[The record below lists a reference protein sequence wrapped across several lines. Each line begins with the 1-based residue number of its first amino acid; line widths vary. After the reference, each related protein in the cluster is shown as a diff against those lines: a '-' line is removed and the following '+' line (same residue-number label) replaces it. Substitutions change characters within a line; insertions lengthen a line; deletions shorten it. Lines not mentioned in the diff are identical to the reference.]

1 MVADRVA
8 DRRDDTVSM
17 ALRGAVWIAL
27 FMGVSLAPLVFAL
40 IGATRPGQGF
50 LTDFSV
56 ALGFVGLAM
65 MGLEFVLVAR
75 FSALA
80 APFGPDSLLQFHR
93 HIGFLGLGFIMTHV
107 ILSAD
112 WSQLVALD
120 LAQTPWRVRFGAIAA
135 TALIALVVTSVWRVR
150 LHLSY
155 EAWHIAHSVLAIVFI
170 TASVVHI
177 LLVNYYVDSPWKQAL
192 WLFMSAAFVTLL
204 LWVRVVKPLRLRRR
218 PWRVESVVAERG
230 RATTLVL
237 APVGHSGFRFEPG
250 QFAWFMFGRSPLAL
264 TQHPFSI
271 SSSAEETGTLAISI
285 KALGDFSSRAAEI
298 QPGATVYVDGPHG
311 VFTIDQH
318 EGPGFCFIAGGIGIT
333 PVMSMLATLAD
344 RGDARPIILFYAND
358 TWEDVTF
365 RDQIEALSSKLN
377 LRVVHTLQDPPDGWP
392 GETGFLTPEVF
403 LKHLPPNYRR
413 FQFFVC
419 GPKPMLDAME
429 ASLLDIGAQSER
441 IHTERFGWI

>member
-1 MVADRVA
+1 
-8 DRRDDTVSM
+8 M
-17 ALRGAVWIAL
+17 AIRGAVWIAL

-40 IGATRPGQGF
+40 IGAARPGQGF

-75 FSALA
+75 FSVLA

-93 HIGFLGLGFIMTHV
+93 HIGFLGLAFIMTHV

-120 LAQTPWRVRFGAIAA
+120 LAQTPWRVRFGALAA
-135 TALIALVVTSVWRVR
+135 LALIALVVTSVWRVR

-155 EAWHIAHSVLAIVFI
+155 EAWHIAHSVLAIAFI
-170 TASVVHI
+170 SAAVTHI
-177 LLVNYYVDSPWKQAL
+177 LLVNHYVDSPWKQAL
-192 WLFMSAAFVTLL
+192 WLLMSAAFVALL
-204 LWVRVVKPLRLRRR
+204 LWVRIIKPLRLRRR
-218 PWRVESVVAERG
+218 PWRVESVVAEQG

-237 APVGHSGFRFEPG
+237 APVGHGGFRFEPG
-250 QFAWFMFGRSPLAL
+250 QFAWFAFGKSPLAL

-271 SSSAEETGTLAISI
+271 SSSAETTGTLAISI
-285 KALGDFSSRAAEI
+285 KALGDFSTRVQDIET
-298 QPGATVYVDGPHG
+298 GATVYVDGPHG
-311 VFTIDQH
+311 VFTVDQH
-318 EGPGFCFIAGGIGIT
+318 EGPGFCFIAGGIGVT
-333 PVMSMLATLAD
+333 PVMSMLFTLAD
-344 RGDARPIILFYAND
+344 RADVRPVILYYANQR
-358 TWEDVTF
+358 WEDVTF
-365 RDQIEALSSKLN
+365 RDEIERLQGRLN
-377 LRVVHTLQDPPDGWP
+377 LRVIHALEEPPDGWL
-392 GETGFLTPEVF
+392 GETGFLTKEIL

-429 ASLLDIGAQSER
+429 QSLLDIGAPSER